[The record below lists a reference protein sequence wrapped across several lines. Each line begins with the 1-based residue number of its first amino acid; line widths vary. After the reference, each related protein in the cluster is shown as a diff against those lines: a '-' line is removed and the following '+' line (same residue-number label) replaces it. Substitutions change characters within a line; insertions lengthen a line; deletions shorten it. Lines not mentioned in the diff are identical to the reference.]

1 MQMTA
6 QFYMTPELFQFFR
19 ELQANNNRDW
29 FQANKPRYESQV
41 REPLLRFITDF
52 GVRLAE
58 ISPHYVADARKSG
71 GSLFRINRDI
81 RFSKDKSP
89 YKTMAGIQFRHES
102 GKDVHAPGFYLHL
115 EPDSIF
121 GGIGIWHPDTQT
133 LNKIRDAIVEN
144 PDRWQQI
151 VTAETFTARFKLSGD
166 SLKRG
171 PKGYDPDHPLI
182 EDLKRKDFIAG
193 APFTEAEVC
202 APDFIDR
209 FAETCRVGAPF
220 VGFLTTAIGLPW

>member
-1 MQMTA
+1 MTT
-6 QFYMTPELFQFFR
+6 QSYITPDLFQFFR
-19 ELQANNNRDW
+19 ELKANNNRDW
-29 FQANKPRYESQV
+29 FQANKPRYEGQV
-41 REPLLRFITDF
+41 REPLLRFITDV

-81 RFSKDKSP
+81 RFSKDKTP
-89 YKTMAGIQFRHES
+89 YKTAAGIQFRHES

-121 GGIGIWHPDTQT
+121 GGIGLWQPDTQT
-133 LNKIRDAIVEN
+133 LNKIRDAIVEK
-144 PDRWQQI
+144 PDQWQQI
-151 VTAETFTARFKLSGD
+151 VSDESFTARFELSGD
-166 SLKRG
+166 SLKRA

-182 EDLKRKDFIAG
+182 DDLRRKDFIA
-193 APFTEAEVC
+193 ATTFSEADAC

-209 FAETCRVGAPF
+209 FAESCRGGAPF
-220 VGFLTTAIGLPW
+220 VQFLTMAIGLPW